1 MTLLDLP
8 TVTQLIDAET
18 RIWTHVSLSPRHV
31 VF

>member
-8 TVTQLIDAET
+8 TVTQLINTET
-18 RIWTHVSLSPRHV
+18 RAWTHISLSPKHV